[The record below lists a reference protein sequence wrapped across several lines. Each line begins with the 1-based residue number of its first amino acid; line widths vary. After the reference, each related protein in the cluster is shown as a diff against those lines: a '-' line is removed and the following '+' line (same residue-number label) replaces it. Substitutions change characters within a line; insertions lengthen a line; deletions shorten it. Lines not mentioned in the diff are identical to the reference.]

1 MLKNVIIAAAML
13 MFYSLHG
20 QNVEGW
26 IFDGEY
32 QNEKQPL
39 AGANV
44 YWVNQN
50 TGTTTNQNGYFT
62 LKTVDNSKALV
73 ISFVGY
79 RNDTLKIL
87 NNRAVQHKLMPGKTL
102 SEITVQERVR
112 ATTISKINPRLSQTI
127 SSKELNRFACCNLSE
142 SFETN
147 ASVDVSYSDAVS
159 GVKQIRMLGLDGR
172 YAQLTLENIPILRG
186 AETAFGLN
194 YIPGTWMEQIHVSKG
209 SSTVKN
215 GYESITGQINIQY
228 KEPMGDEKLHF
239 YTYANQDGK
248 LEANLGYAYEIS
260 EGVATSVLLHTGK
273 HIRKMDMND
282 DGFLDKPM
290 ADIYSIMNRW
300 QFTGKKTEGKLGIS
314 FLKESREGG
323 QTDFD
328 HNKRRSSQSAY
339 GIGIDVQKL
348 HAFSKVG
355 FLLNRPQTSIGTIAS
370 FNYFD
375 RSSFYGN
382 RDFNTEQIN
391 LYTNIVYQS
400 FLFNTSHTY
409 NTGISFVYDQNH
421 SLFRDSAFTNTNI
434 VPGLFLEYNYKPTD
448 RTTVMA
454 GMRYDYSTLHGG
466 FFSPRFH
473 VKHDLSKYITLRGSL
488 GKGYRNAYAISENS
502 NLLASARTFVFEE
515 EIKQEE
521 AWNYGASLV
530 TDFSLFDR
538 ELTLSVEYFYT
549 KFLNKLVVDLDQD
562 DLAVLFYNLEGRAF
576 AENFQ
581 AELMYEPFERFDLTA
596 AFRLSDVKTENSSG
610 LTRDPFVENY
620 KGLISVGYSTNMN
633 KWKFD
638 ATVQFHGMSNLPGSF
653 RSNPENF
660 GIDAPETFTNIIA
673 QVTKNYRFWSFYVGV
688 ENLTNYTQKRAI
700 VNVEN
705 PFGSGFDASM
715 AWGPLYGRMFYAG
728 IKYIL
733 LK

>member
-1 MLKNVIIAAAML
+1 MLKFFTIATAILAV
-13 MFYSLHG
+13 YSVRG

-44 YWVNQN
+44 YWENQN
-50 TGTTTNQNGYFT
+50 TGTTTNLNGYFN
-62 LKTVDNSKALV
+62 LKPSDNSTTLV

-79 RNDTLKIL
+79 RNDTLKIS
-87 NNRAVQHKLMPGKTL
+87 NNRAIQHKLMPGKTL

-172 YAQLTLENIPILRG
+172 YSQLMLENIPIMRG
-186 AETAFGLN
+186 AETAFGLE
-194 YIPGTWMEQIHVSKG
+194 YVPGTWMERIHVSKG
-209 SSTVKN
+209 SSAVKN

-248 LEANLGYAYEIS
+248 LEGNLGYAYEIS
-260 EGVATSVLLHTGK
+260 DQLATSILAHTGTQV
-273 HIRKMDMND
+273 RKLDMNG

-290 ADIYSIMNRW
+290 TDIYSFMNRW
-300 QFTGKKTEGKLGIS
+300 QFTGKKTEGKFGIS
-314 FLKESREGG
+314 FLNESREGG
-323 QTDFD
+323 QTEFD
-328 HNKRRSSQSAY
+328 HKKSRSSQSSY

-370 FNYFD
+370 LNYFD
-375 RSSFYGN
+375 RKSFYGN

-391 LYTNIVYQS
+391 LYTNLVYQS

-409 NTGISFVYDQNH
+409 NSGISVVYDQNR
-421 SLFRDSAFTNTNI
+421 SLLVDSTFKNTNV
-434 VPGLFLEYNYKPTD
+434 VPGLFLEYNYKPTY

-454 GMRYDYSTLHGG
+454 GIRYDYSTLHGG

-473 VKHDLSKYITLRGSL
+473 VKHDFSKYITFRGSL

-502 NLLASARTFVFEE
+502 NLLASARTFIFEE
-515 EIKQEE
+515 KIKQEE
-521 AWNYGASLV
+521 AWNYGVSLV
-530 TDFSLFDR
+530 TNFPLFDR
-538 ELTLSVEYFYT
+538 ELTFSIEYFYT
-549 KFLNKLVVDLDQD
+549 QFNNKLVVDLEQNDM
-562 DLAVLFYNLEGRAF
+562 AVYFYNLDGEAY

-581 AELMYEPFERFDLTA
+581 AELMYEVFERFDVTA
-596 AFRLSDVKTENSSG
+596 AFRLSDVKTEYASG

-620 KGLISVGYSTNMN
+620 KGLISLGYSTNMN

-638 ATVQFHGMSNLPGSF
+638 ATVQFHGMSKLPGSF

-660 GIDAPETFTNIIA
+660 GIDSPETFTNIIA

-688 ENLTNYTQKRAI
+688 ENLTDFTQEAAI

-705 PFGSGFDASM
+705 PFSSGFDASM
-715 AWGPLYGRMFYAG
+715 VWGPVYGRMFYAG

-733 LK
+733 FK

>member
-1 MLKNVIIAAAML
+1 MLKNVFVAAAML
-13 MFYSLHG
+13 MVYSLVG

-32 QNEKQPL
+32 ENDKIPL
-39 AGANV
+39 VGANV
-44 YWVNQN
+44 YWADHNK
-50 TGTTTNQNGYFT
+50 GTTTDQKGYFN
-62 LKTVDNSKALV
+62 LQPKEGAESLV

-79 RNDTLKIL
+79 SNDTLIVSGRKAI
-87 NNRAVQHKLMPGKTL
+87 QHKLMPGKTL
-102 SEITVQERVR
+102 SEVTVQERVR
-112 ATTISKINPRLSQTI
+112 PTSISKINPRLSQSI

-172 YAQLTLENIPILRG
+172 YSQLMLENIPILRG

-209 SSTVKN
+209 SSAVKN

-228 KEPMGDEKLHF
+228 KQPMGDEKLHF

-248 LEANLGYAYEIS
+248 LEGNLGYAYKIS
-260 EGVATSVLLHTGK
+260 DGLATSVLLHTGT

-282 DGFLDKPM
+282 DGFLDKPL
-290 ADIYSIMNRW
+290 ADVASFMNRW
-300 QFTGKKTEGKLGIS
+300 QFTGQKTEGKFGLS
-314 FLKESREGG
+314 LLAESREGG
-323 QTDFD
+323 QSDFN
-328 HNKRRSSQSAY
+328 HNKDKLTQNAY
-339 GIGIDVQKL
+339 GIGIDVRKV

-355 FLLNRPQTSIGTIAS
+355 FLLSRPQTSIGTIVS

-375 RSSFYGN
+375 RTSFFGN

-391 LYTNIVYQS
+391 FYTNVVYQS
-400 FLFNTSHTY
+400 FLFNTSHSY
-409 NTGISFVYDQNH
+409 NTGISLVYDRNH
-421 SLFRDSAFTNTNI
+421 SLFEDSTFNVLNA
-434 VPGLFLEYNYKPTD
+434 VPGVFLEYNYKPTI
-448 RTTVMA
+448 RTTIMG
-454 GMRYDYSTLHGG
+454 GMRYDYSNLHGG
-466 FFSPRFH
+466 FISPRFH
-473 VKHDLSKYITLRGSL
+473 VKHDLSDNFTLRASV
-488 GKGYRNAYAISENS
+488 GKGHRTAYAISENT
-502 NLLASARTFVFEE
+502 NLLASSRSFVFEE
-515 EIKQEE
+515 EINQEE

-530 TDFSLFDR
+530 TDFLLFDR

-596 AFRLSDVKTENSSG
+596 AFRLSDVKTENSRG
-610 LTRDPFVENY
+610 LTRVPFVENY
-620 KGLISVGYSTNMN
+620 KGLISIGYSTNMN

-638 ATVQFHGMSNLPGSF
+638 ATVQFHGMSRLPGSF
-653 RSNPENF
+653 RNNAENM
-660 GIDAPETFTNIIA
+660 GVDAPEPFTNIIA

-688 ENLTNYTQKRAI
+688 EHLTNYTQKRAI

-705 PFGSGFDASM
+705 PFASGFDASM
-715 AWGPLYGRMFYAG
+715 VWGPLYGRMFYAG